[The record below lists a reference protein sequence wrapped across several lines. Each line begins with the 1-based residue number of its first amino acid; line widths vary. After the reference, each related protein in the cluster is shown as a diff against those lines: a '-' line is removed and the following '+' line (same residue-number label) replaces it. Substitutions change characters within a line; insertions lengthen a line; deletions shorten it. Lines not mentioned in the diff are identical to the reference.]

1 MIRITSIVG
10 LAALLTMALYVP
22 AAHPPER
29 FLDQL
34 RHDHASIVELWDAAV
49 AARILD
55 TALGLQDSARR
66 AAPSPH
72 AAPSAASAAAVDTAV
87 AHEMSSVSQRL
98 FDNAY
103 FRSIEALFLLA
114 MLRLGTMAH
123 ALPWLL
129 PFVVAVFADGQVSR
143 LIKAREFGQHDP
155 EVFALA
161 IATAIALS
169 CVTFVALLV
178 PAEIPV
184 IAWPAAPL
192 IVALLAGRAL
202 ACFHLRA

>member
-1 MIRITSIVG
+1 MIRVTAIVC
-10 LAALLTMALYVP
+10 LAALLAIALYLP
-22 AAHPPER
+22 SAYPPER

-34 RHDHASIVELWDAAV
+34 RREHASIAELWGATV
-49 AARILD
+49 AASILD

-72 AAPSAASAAAVDTAV
+72 AEPPAASAAAVDTAV

-98 FDNAY
+98 FGNAY

-123 ALPWLL
+123 ALPWLV
-129 PFVVAVFADGQVSR
+129 PFIAAVLADGQVSR
-143 LIKAREFGQHDP
+143 LLKAREFGHHDP

-161 IATAIALS
+161 MAAAVAVS
-169 CVTFVALLV
+169 CVTVTVLLV
-178 PAEIPV
+178 PTEMPV

-192 IVALLAGRAL
+192 IVALLAGRAW